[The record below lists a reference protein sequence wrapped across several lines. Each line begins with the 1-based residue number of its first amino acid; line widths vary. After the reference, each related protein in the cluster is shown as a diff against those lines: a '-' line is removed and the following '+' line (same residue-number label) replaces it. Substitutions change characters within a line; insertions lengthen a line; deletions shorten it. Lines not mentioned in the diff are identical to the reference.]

1 MARAPQDQ
9 GPHRLLPVLWALLVL
24 GVVAVVYAV
33 LAQQQRVV
41 LVTAVVAATILGGI
55 LGTAT
60 RDSQERVV
68 SFGYSL
74 REGLRRLG
82 HRLWY

>member
-1 MARAPQDQ
+1 MARAPENH
-9 GPHRLLPVLWALLVL
+9 GPHRLVPLLWALLVL

-33 LAQQQRVV
+33 LAEEERLV
-41 LVTAVVAATILGGI
+41 LVAAVVAATILGGI

-68 SFGYSL
+68 SVGYSL

>member
-1 MARAPQDQ
+1 MARAPENQ
-9 GPHRLLPVLWALLVL
+9 GPHRVVPVLWALLVL
-24 GVVAVVYAV
+24 GVVAVGYSV
-33 LAQQQRVV
+33 LAQQQRMV
-41 LVTAVVAATILGGI
+41 LVTAVAAATIFGGI

-68 SFGYSL
+68 SVGYSL

-82 HRLWY
+82 HMLWY